1 MSRVKSPQEKKRNA
15 YERDHYNGGRH
26 TKYNGVSTLKIKF
39 ERGFRKQANDIA
51 SRWAADD
58 GDSDNT
64 LPQGAARRL
73 GALRRK
79 STDPNGGYSLRDFVR
94 TRRVRNGLNFGEKQ
108 TRRRM
113 CQEASVAKTR
123 KDESQ

>member
-1 MSRVKSPQEKKRNA
+1 MLVQPLFQRLILPLR
-15 YERDHYNGGRH
+15 R
-26 TKYNGVSTLKIKF
+26 
-39 ERGFRKQANDIA
+39 A
-51 SRWAADD
+51 SAPLLLALAC
-58 GDSDNT
+58 T
-64 LPQGAARRL
+64 ALPQGAARRL

-79 STDPNGGYSLRDFVR
+79 STGPNSTSSLRDFVR